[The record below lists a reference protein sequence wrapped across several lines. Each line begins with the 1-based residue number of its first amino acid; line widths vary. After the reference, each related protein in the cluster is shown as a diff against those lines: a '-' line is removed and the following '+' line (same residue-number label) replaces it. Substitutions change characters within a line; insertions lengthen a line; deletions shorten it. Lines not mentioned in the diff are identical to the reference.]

1 MIEERYEI
9 NATKICVFRP
19 DNSEPF
25 SYGEL
30 EDLVK
35 RCNTEP
41 NAYLRTL
48 IVKVDEEGYMDVEK
62 HYEPYPF
69 ERIRRITG
77 YCSPT
82 TKWNNAK
89 KAELKDRTKHE
100 LTSDDGDGYGG
111 SDDDGSDD
119 WCKNGW

>member
-35 RCNTEP
+35 HCNTEP

-48 IVKVDEEGYMDVEK
+48 IVKIDEEGYMDVEK

-77 YCSPT
+77 YLVGT
-82 TKWNNAK
+82 VDRFNNAK
-89 KAELKDRTKHE
+89 KAEEHDRVKH
-100 LTSDDGDGYGG
+100 GMGG
-111 SDDDGSDD
+111 AL
-119 WCKNGW
+119 

>member
-1 MIEERYEI
+1 MIEETYEI
-9 NATKICVFRP
+9 NATKICVIRP
-19 DNSEPF
+19 DDSNSF

-41 NAYLRTL
+41 NAYLRS
-48 IVKVDEEGYMDVEK
+48 IVVKVDEEGYMDLEK

-89 KAELKDRTKHE
+89 KAELKDRTKHG
-100 LTSDDGDGYGG
+100 LTSDDGYGG
-111 SDDDGSDD
+111 SDDDGSED